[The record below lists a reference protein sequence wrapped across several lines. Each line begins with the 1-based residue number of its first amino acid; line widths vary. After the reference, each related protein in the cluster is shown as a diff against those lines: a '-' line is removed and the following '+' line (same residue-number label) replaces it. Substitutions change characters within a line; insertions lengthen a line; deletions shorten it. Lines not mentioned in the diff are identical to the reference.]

1 MIINPSLPSGHTV
14 FCDDI
19 RHEINGKITLV
30 GTYTNI
36 MYISGSLPH
45 VLPKFCLGI
54 VFREAKD
61 SLDNVT
67 IKIFFP
73 GDDENPIGVV
83 NLVSQ
88 PDLNIPDLDE
98 FSFKEFRLFFEA
110 TGVVIKQE
118 GRIRVR
124 AYKNDDEIRLGSLT
138 VALADDT
145 NLGLGEE
152 DNGNSTEH

>member
-118 GRIRVR
+118 GRI
-124 AYKNDDEIRLGSLT
+124 
-138 VALADDT
+138 
-145 NLGLGEE
+145 
-152 DNGNSTEH
+152 